1 MKKTYLPLNIWHL
14 LIYLMCILIAG
25 FGIYMSIIGLY
36 ALFAYEQYKS
46 LILIVSGLIIV
57 ALFLFVLIYNLHNR
71 IIFYDKKIVIT
82 GHWIIKNEGL
92 QFPDEIEYSEIKDVS
107 IICANANSLKKR
119 IKKAGYSSLRPFVF
133 YEISL
138 KDNETKWI
146 YIECFSRKQRKQ
158 MLGLINDKVGLN
170 LSYEL
175 LERKDFS
182 IYNKKKQKKIIA
194 NYFHK
199 QN

>member
-1 MKKTYLPLNIWHL
+1 MKKTYLPLNTWHL
-14 LIYLMCILIAG
+14 IIYLMCILIAG
-25 FGIYMSIIGLY
+25 FGIYMSIIGLHV
-36 ALFAYEQYKS
+36 LLAYEQCES

-57 ALFLFVLIYNLHNR
+57 SLFLFVLIYNLHNR

-92 QFPDEIEYSEIKDVS
+92 QFPDEIEYGEIKDVS

-119 IKKAGYSSLRPFVF
+119 IKKAGYSSLRPFIF

-138 KDNETKWI
+138 KSNETKWI
-146 YIECFSRKQRKQ
+146 YIECFSKKQRKQ
-158 MLGLINDKVGLN
+158 MLSIINGKVGLN

-182 IYNKKKQKKIIA
+182 IYNKKNKRK
-194 NYFHK
+194 
-199 QN
+199 

>member
-1 MKKTYLPLNIWHL
+1 MKKTYLPLNICHL
-14 LIYLMCILIAG
+14 VIYLMCILIVC
-25 FGIYMSIIGLY
+25 FGIYMIIIGLY
-36 ALFAYEQYKS
+36 ALLTYKQYKS
-46 LILIVSGLIIV
+46 LIFIVSGLFVV

-71 IIFYDKKIVIT
+71 IIFHDKKIVIT

-92 QFPDEIEYSEIKDVS
+92 QFPDEIEYSEIKNVS

-119 IKKAGYSSLRPFVF
+119 IKRAGFSSLRPFVF

-138 KDNETKWI
+138 RNNETKWI
-146 YIECFSRKQRKQ
+146 YIECFSKKQRKQ

-175 LERKDFS
+175 LEQKDFS
-182 IYNKKKQKKIIA
+182 IYNRKNKTK
-194 NYFHK
+194 
-199 QN
+199 

>member
-14 LIYLMCILIAG
+14 VMYLIYILIAS
-25 FGIYMSIIGLY
+25 FGIYTFIFGLHK
-36 ALFAYEQYKS
+36 LFVYEQYES
-46 LILIVSGLIIV
+46 LIVIV
-57 ALFLFVLIYNLHNR
+57 AGLLTVVLFLYILIYTLHNR

-92 QFPDEIEYSEIKDVS
+92 QFPDEIEYSEITDVS

-119 IKKAGYSSLRPFVF
+119 IKNAGYSSLRPFVF

-138 KDNETKWI
+138 KNNETKWI
-146 YIECFSRKQRKQ
+146 YIECFSKKQRKQ

-175 LERKDFS
+175 LERKDYS
-182 IYNKKKQKKIIA
+182 IYNKKNKRKK
-194 NYFHK
+194 
-199 QN
+199 

>member
-14 LIYLMCILIAG
+14 IIYLMCILIAG
-25 FGIYMSIIGLY
+25 FGLYMFIIGLY
-36 ALFAYEQYKS
+36 ALLVYEQYKS
-46 LILIVSGLIIV
+46 LIIIVSGLITFS
-57 ALFLFVLIYNLHNR
+57 LFLFILIYNLHNR

-92 QFPDEIEYSEIKDVS
+92 QFPDEIEYSEIRDVS
-107 IICANANSLKKR
+107 IICANANSLKNR
-119 IKKAGYSSLRPFVF
+119 IKNAGYSSLRPFVF

-138 KDNETKWI
+138 KSNKTKWI
-146 YIECFSRKQRKQ
+146 YIECFSKKQRKL

-175 LERKDFS
+175 LERKDLT
-182 IYNKKKQKKIIA
+182 IYVKKNKRK
-194 NYFHK
+194 
-199 QN
+199 

>member
-1 MKKTYLPLNIWHL
+1 MKKTFLPLNFWHL
-14 LIYLMCILIAG
+14 VIYLMCILIAS
-25 FGIYMSIIGLY
+25 FGIYMTIIGLH
-36 ALFAYEQYKS
+36 ALLVYGQYKL

-57 ALFLFVLIYNLHNR
+57 ALFLFILIYNLHNR
-71 IIFYDKKIVIT
+71 IIFHDKKIIIT

-92 QFPDEIEYSEIKDVS
+92 QFPDEIEYCEIKDVS

-133 YEISL
+133 YEIIL
-138 KDNETKWI
+138 KNNETKWI
-146 YIECFSRKQRKQ
+146 YIECFSKNQRKQ

-175 LERKDFS
+175 LERKDYS
-182 IYNKKKQKKIIA
+182 IYNKKKENK
-194 NYFHK
+194 
-199 QN
+199 

>member
-1 MKKTYLPLNIWHL
+1 M
-14 LIYLMCILIAG
+14 LIAG
-25 FGIYMSIIGLY
+25 FGIYMIVIGLH
-36 ALFAYEQYKS
+36 ALLAYGRYES
-46 LILIVSGLIIV
+46 LIVILSGLISAV
-57 ALFLFVLIYNLHNR
+57 LFLFFLVDCLHNK

-82 GHWIIKNEGL
+82 GHFSIRKDRL

-119 IKKAGYSSLRPFVF
+119 IKNAGYASLRPYVY

-138 KDNETKWI
+138 KNDKTKWI
-146 YIECFSRKQRKQ
+146 YIECFSKKQRKE
-158 MLGLINDKVGLN
+158 MLKLINGKAGLN

-182 IYNKKKQKKIIA
+182 IYSRKNKRK
-194 NYFHK
+194 
-199 QN
+199 

>member
-14 LIYLMCILIAG
+14 VIYLMCILIAG
-25 FGIYMSIIGLY
+25 FGIYMSIIGLH
-36 ALFAYEQYKS
+36 ALFVYDQYKS

-92 QFPDEIEYSEIKDVS
+92 QFPDEIEYSEIRDVS

-133 YEISL
+133 YEISM
-138 KDNETKWI
+138 KENETKWI
-146 YIECFSRKQRKQ
+146 YIECFSKKQRRQ

-182 IYNKKKQKKIIA
+182 IYNRKNKRK
-194 NYFHK
+194 
-199 QN
+199 

>member
-36 ALFAYEQYKS
+36 ALFTYEQYKS
-46 LILIVSGLIIV
+46 LILIVSGL
-57 ALFLFVLIYNLHNR
+57 

-182 IYNKKKQKKIIA
+182 IYNKKNKRK
-194 NYFHK
+194 
-199 QN
+199 

>member
-14 LIYLMCILIAG
+14 IIYLMCIIIAG
-25 FGIYMSIIGLY
+25 FGLYMSIIGLY
-36 ALFAYEQYKS
+36 MLLAYEQYES
-46 LILIVSGLIIV
+46 LFLIVSGLIIID
-57 ALFLFVLIYNLHNR
+57 LFLFTLIYNLHNR

-133 YEISL
+133 YEITL

-146 YIECFSRKQRKQ
+146 YIECFSKKQRKQ
-158 MLGLINDKVGLN
+158 MLALINYKVGLN
-170 LSYEL
+170 LSYES

-182 IYNKKKQKKIIA
+182 IYKRKNKRK
-194 NYFHK
+194 
-199 QN
+199 

>member
-1 MKKTYLPLNIWHL
+1 MKKTFLPLNIWHL
-14 LIYLMCILIAG
+14 VIYLVFILIVG
-25 FGIYMSIIGLY
+25 LGMYMFITGLHV
-36 ALFAYEQYKS
+36 LFVYEQHEA
-46 LILIVSGLIIV
+46 LILIVGGLFIV
-57 ALFLFVLIYNLHNR
+57 ALFLFCLISLLHNR
-71 IIFYDKKIVIT
+71 IIFYDKRIVIT

-119 IKKAGYSSLRPFVF
+119 IKNARYSSLRPYVF

-138 KDNETKWI
+138 NNNETKWI
-146 YIECFSRKQRKQ
+146 YIECFSKKQRKQ

-182 IYNKKKQKKIIA
+182 IYNRKKKRKK
-194 NYFHK
+194 
-199 QN
+199 

>member
-1 MKKTYLPLNIWHL
+1 MKKTYLPLNTWHL
-14 LIYLMCILIAG
+14 IIYLMYILIAG
-25 FGIYMSIIGLY
+25 FGLYMFIIGLY
-36 ALFAYEQYKS
+36 ALLVYEQYES
-46 LILIVSGLIIV
+46 LILIVSGLFTV
-57 ALFLFVLIYNLHNR
+57 DLFLFVLICSLHNR
-71 IIFYDKKIVIT
+71 IIFHDKKIVIT

-138 KDNETKWI
+138 KNNETKWI
-146 YIECFSRKQRKQ
+146 YIECFSKKQRKQ
-158 MLGLINDKVGLN
+158 ILGLINDKVGLN

-182 IYNKKKQKKIIA
+182 IYNRKNKRK
-194 NYFHK
+194 
-199 QN
+199 